1 MAEREVSRD
10 DPADPSPPA
19 DSGEAGL
26 TGQEGVAPDP
36 TIAAQPAPEAAT
48 PPTQPAATTAREAL
62 TEALDKAQGIDPAE
76 GEPKGAKVKD
86 LTPIARA
93 GVELARRVLLILA
106 VLAGSIVVMIAW
118 QEFIVYPQYLAASYD
133 GMRIATKA
141 VAAGGDAKQSE
152 AAVAQARALIATVAA
167 QQKETR
173 DFLLQLAQ
181 LVLLTLF
188 LPVLTA
194 LLGYIFGTRQDTDR
208 SDAK

>member
-1 MAEREVSRD
+1 MAEREVSLD
-10 DPADPSPPA
+10 DPTHPSPAA

-26 TGQEGVAPDP
+26 TRQGDVAPDA
-36 TIAAQPAPEAAT
+36 TITAQPAPAAAT
-48 PPTQPAATTAREAL
+48 PPTEPAARTAREAL
-62 TEALDKAQGIDPAE
+62 SEALDSARDVDPAA

-93 GVELARRVLLILA
+93 GVELAKRVLLILA

-118 QEFIVYPQYLAASYD
+118 QEFVVYPQYLSASYD

-141 VAAGGDAKQSE
+141 VAAGADAKQSE

-194 LLGYIFGTRQDTDR
+194 LLGYIFGTRQDADR
-208 SDAK
+208 ADAK